1 MRDSNFTKARKA
13 TWRPSTSTWITAGI
27 WLLLLLFLAI
37 GGGIGGWL
45 VLFAVFVVL
54 TAIYALIFGRRSWLG
69 LPHRKAG
76 GLGMAAGVVMLVA
89 GAIVTGATTSPSPV
103 VNVKTVPSST
113 ATASAAAPHADL
125 LLTDCSPEMG
135 TDEGADGVYVCTP
148 DDAGKLVWMAESDSA
163 ALIEGRAEVSATAT
177 AKAEA
182 DAVATQKAEA
192 KAAAAKAA
200 QQKAVAIRKAAAAK
214 KAAIQKAAVAKAAA
228 VRKSAAAKEAADKA
242 AADKAARIAE
252 QQRQQQAPAPLVG
265 GSDPSVYYQNCAAAR
280 AAGVAPIDAGQPGYR
295 AGLDRDNDGVACE

>member
-54 TAIYALIFGRRSWLG
+54 TAIYSLIFGRRSWLG

-89 GAIVTGATTSPSPV
+89 GAIVTGTTTSPSPV

-135 TDEGADGVYVCTP
+135 TNEGADGVYVCTP

-163 ALIEGRAEVSATAT
+163 ALIEGRTEASAT

-192 KAAAAKAA
+192 VAAKAA
-200 QQKAVAIRKAAAAK
+200 QQKAVAIQKAAAAK
-214 KAAIQKAAVAKAAA
+214 KAAIQKAAVAKAVA
-228 VRKSAAAKEAADKA
+228 VRKSAAAKAAADKA
-242 AADKAARIAE
+242 AADEAARIAE

-280 AAGVAPIDAGQPGYR
+280 AAGVAPINAGQPGYR

>member
-89 GAIVTGATTSPSPV
+89 GAIVTGTTTSPSPV

-163 ALIEGRAEVSATAT
+163 ALIEGRAEVSATA
-177 AKAEA
+177 KAEA

-228 VRKSAAAKEAADKA
+228 VRKSAAAKAAADKA

-280 AAGVAPIDAGQPGYR
+280 AAGVAPINAGQPGYR

>member
-45 VLFAVFVVL
+45 VLFAVFMVL
-54 TAIYALIFGRRSWLG
+54 TAIYSLIFGRRSWLG

-89 GAIVTGATTSPSPV
+89 GAIVTGTTTSPSPV
-103 VNVKTVPSST
+103 VNVKTLPSST

-135 TDEGADGVYVCTP
+135 TNEGADGVYVCTP

-163 ALIEGRAEVSATAT
+163 ALIEGRTEASAT

-192 KAAAAKAA
+192 AAAKAA
-200 QQKAVAIRKAAAAK
+200 QQKAVAIQKAAAAK
-214 KAAIQKAAVAKAAA
+214 KAAIQKAAVAKAVA
-228 VRKSAAAKEAADKA
+228 VRKSAAAKA

-280 AAGVAPIDAGQPGYR
+280 AAGVAPINAGQPGYR

>member
-54 TAIYALIFGRRSWLG
+54 TAIYSLIFGRRSWLG

-89 GAIVTGATTSPSPV
+89 GAIVTGTTTSPSPV

-135 TDEGADGVYVCTP
+135 TNEGADGVYVCTP

-163 ALIEGRAEVSATAT
+163 ALIEGRTEASAT

-192 KAAAAKAA
+192 AAAKAA
-200 QQKAVAIRKAAAAK
+200 QQKAVAIQKAAAAK
-214 KAAIQKAAVAKAAA
+214 KAAIQKAAVAKAVA
-228 VRKSAAAKEAADKA
+228 VRKSAAAKAAADKA
-242 AADKAARIAE
+242 AADEAARIAE

-280 AAGVAPIDAGQPGYR
+280 AAGVAPINAGQPGYR

>member
-54 TAIYALIFGRRSWLG
+54 TTIYSLIFGRRSWLG

-89 GAIVTGATTSPSPV
+89 GAIVTGTTTSPSPV
-103 VNVKTVPSST
+103 VNVKTMPSST
-113 ATASAAAPHADL
+113 ATASAAAPHVDL

-163 ALIEGRAEVSATAT
+163 ALIEGRTEASAT

-192 KAAAAKAA
+192 AAAKAA
-200 QQKAVAIRKAAAAK
+200 QQKAVAIQKAAAAK
-214 KAAIQKAAVAKAAA
+214 KAAIQKAAVAKAVA
-228 VRKSAAAKEAADKA
+228 VRKSAAAKAAADKA
-242 AADKAARIAE
+242 AADEAARIAE

-280 AAGVAPIDAGQPGYR
+280 AAGVAPINAGQPGYR